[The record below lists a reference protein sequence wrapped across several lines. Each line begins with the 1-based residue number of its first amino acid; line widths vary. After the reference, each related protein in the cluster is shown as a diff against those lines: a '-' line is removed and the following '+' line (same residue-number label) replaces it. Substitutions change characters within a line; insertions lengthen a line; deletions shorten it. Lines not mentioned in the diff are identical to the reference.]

1 MAPQMCRSTNRQADP
16 EVWFRIVHLAQYCH
30 NGAPVAPYREQTVE
44 IALGPEGAFEN
55 AIAALRKLADPTAFV
70 CRDGQYVEIP
80 AEEVVPGDVIL
91 LKPGSPIPP

>member
-1 MAPQMCRSTNRQADP
+1 MAPQMSRSTNRQVDP
-16 EVWFRIVHLAQYCH
+16 EVWFRIFHLAQVGH
-30 NGAPVAPYREQTVE
+30 PGAPVAAYREQTVE

-91 LKPGSPIPP
+91 LKPGSPILP